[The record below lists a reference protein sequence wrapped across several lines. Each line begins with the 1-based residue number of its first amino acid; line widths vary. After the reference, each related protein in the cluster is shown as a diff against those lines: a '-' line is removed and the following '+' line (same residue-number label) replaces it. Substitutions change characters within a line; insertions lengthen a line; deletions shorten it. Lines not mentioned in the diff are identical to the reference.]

1 MGKEALM
8 WRREVKVSSQGIHES
23 LSMWDKDIPLPP
35 LVDGGIED
43 DLLNPYFTQSLPKI
57 GRSGFWG
64 VRRACLFIMV
74 V

>member
-1 MGKEALM
+1 
-8 WRREVKVSSQGIHES
+8 
-23 LSMWDKDIPLPP
+23 MWDKDIPLPP